1 MDDEFRAAERAA
13 RADPQDA
20 AAARTL
26 AEALRRKGDRRGLFH
41 ALCRLA
47 RAGDAEARAEVDGWN
62 PWPPDGPGGRRAH
75 ASGASVRPLREPRPP
90 RVARHAVG
98 LPRAIAGVSATH
110 LHLLCV
116 AAGPEPG
123 QPQETLVAI
132 DLATLGVA
140 WTRPGDEARRRWDR
154 PALLVGEDVVW
165 ATTGDALRVTAAR
178 DGAPRADVSLGLPP
192 TADEHRVV
200 ADGDQVAV
208 GAVDEPS
215 VTLPGGA
222 QCAVVVDLA
231 AGKAVWRSTRPT
243 TPALL
248 AAWDGQA
255 VHADGRTL
263 ALSNGA
269 RTGPPRLDGSASR
282 IARLPDGGLA
292 ALLREAGTRL
302 LVALDAQG
310 DRRWTAELG
319 AATSDDLVVTGS
331 VIAAVGWSDA
341 LDEPVLAALD
351 LTTGAR
357 RWGRALPRTGSFDVP
372 VTSAVGLGVDLALLV
387 AAGQGTTLVVVDAER
402 GDPRLEHPLDLLLLV
417 RPALFGAPARV
428 DFAEL
433 VPVAGPDG
441 GALLVVASGAEGE
454 LVVARIEGA

>member
-1 MDDEFRAAERAA
+1 MDDELRAAERAA

-62 PWPPDGPGGRRAH
+62 PWAGPDGPDHRRAQP
-75 ASGASVRPLREPRPP
+75 GRPLREPRPP
-90 RVARHAVG
+90 RVARHPVG

-116 AAGPEPG
+116 VAGPE
-123 QPQETLVAI
+123 PQETLVAI
-132 DLATLGVA
+132 DLDTLDVA

-231 AGKAVWRSTRPT
+231 AGRAVWRSTRPT

-263 ALSNGA
+263 ALTNGA

-282 IARLPDGGLA
+282 LARLPDGGLV

-302 LVALDAQG
+302 LVAVDAQG

-319 AATSDDLVVTGS
+319 AATSDDLVVTGP
-331 VIAAVGWSDA
+331 VTAAVGWSDA
-341 LDEPVLAALD
+341 LDQPALAALD
-351 LTTGAR
+351 RTTGAR
-357 RWGRALPRTGSFDVP
+357 RWGRPLPPTGSFDVP
-372 VTSAVGLGVDLALLV
+372 VTSLVGLGPDLALLV
-387 AAGQGTTLVVVDAER
+387 AAGQGTSLLVVDAER
-402 GDPRLEHPLDLLLLV
+402 GDPRLELPLDLPLLV

-433 VPVAGPDG
+433 VPVAGPSG
-441 GALLVVASGAEGE
+441 SSLLVVASGASGE
-454 LVVARIEGA
+454 LVVVRIDGV

>member
-1 MDDEFRAAERAA
+1 MDSERRAAERAA
-13 RADPQDA
+13 RADPTDL

-26 AEALRRKGDRRGLFH
+26 AEALRRTGDRRALFH

-47 RAGDAEARAEVDGWN
+47 RAGDAEARAEVDAWN
-62 PWPPDGPGGRRAH
+62 PWPGPDGPGNRRAR
-75 ASGASVRPLREPRPP
+75 AGPPLREPVTT
-90 RVARHAVG
+90 RVARHPVG
-98 LPRAIAGVSATH
+98 LPRAIVGVSPTR
-110 LHLLCV
+110 LVVLCLAV
-116 AAGPEPG
+116 GPEPG
-123 QPQETLVAI
+123 QPQETLVAL
-132 DLATLGVA
+132 DLATLEVA
-140 WTRPGDEARRRWDR
+140 WTRPADEARRRWDR
-154 PALLVGEDVVW
+154 GPALLVGEDVVW
-165 ATTGDALRVTAAR
+165 ATTDDLLRVTAAA
-178 DGAPRADVSLGLPP
+178 DGAPRKDVALGLPR

-248 AAWDGQA
+248 AAFDGQA

-263 ALSNGA
+263 ALANGA
-269 RTGPPRLDGSASR
+269 RTGPPRLDGSAAR
-282 IARLPDGGLA
+282 LARLPDGGLA

-319 AATSDDLVVTGS
+319 AATSDDLVVTGT

-341 LDEPVLAALD
+341 LDQPALAALD
-351 LTTGAR
+351 LATGAR
-357 RWGRALPRTGSFDVP
+357 RWGRALPPTGSFDVP
-372 VTSAVGLGVDLALLV
+372 ITSLAGLGPDLALLV
-387 AAGQGTTLVVVDAER
+387 AAGQGSSLVLVDAER
-402 GDPRLEHPLDLLLLV
+402 GDPRLELPLDLPLLV

-433 VPVAGPDG
+433 VPLD
-441 GALLVVASGAEGE
+441 GALLVVASGADGE
-454 LVVARIEGA
+454 LVVVRIEGGQ